1 MAFQNTLTL
10 LVLLCHNHEKMIQ
23 HSNTNFRYDIEGG
36 EKLHCKVR
44 EGRTALHR
52 ASIGGHDLIVK
63 FLLEKSSDPKK
74 DSNIKDQ
81 NEFSP
86 LSYAAANG
94 HVNVMR
100 LLLDVGANM
109 SYRDK
114 EGWTALM
121 HASHNSHF
129 DAVKLLLER
138 GADVN
143 QESGNRLTALIE
155 ASKKGHGDIVRL
167 LLKYGAE
174 KTHKD
179 NDNRNA
185 LLWAIHRN
193 HEGVIQVLR
202 SAGGKG
208 ILQRS
213 LSDCDESTSGKH
225 KYNKVE

>member
-1 MAFQNTLTL
+1 MT
-10 LVLLCHNHEKMIQ
+10 
-23 HSNTNFRYDIEGG
+23 S
-36 EKLHCKVR
+36 
-44 EGRTALHR
+44 
-52 ASIGGHDLIVK
+52 K

-185 LLWAIHRN
+185 LLWAILVITKVLFKYS
-193 HEGVIQVLR
+193 GVKVER
-202 SAGGKG
+202 VFFRGV
-208 ILQRS
+208 
-213 LSDCDESTSGKH
+213 SDCDDALRKKKTQGRMKKRLRFSVCGMTNNTVIIRVIIIIHE
-225 KYNKVE
+225 

>member
-1 MAFQNTLTL
+1 M
-10 LVLLCHNHEKMIQ
+10 V
-23 HSNTNFRYDIEGG
+23 
-36 EKLHCKVR
+36 
-44 EGRTALHR
+44 R
-52 ASIGGHDLIVK
+52 ASIGGHDSIVK

-74 DSNIKDQ
+74 ASNIKDE
-81 NEFSP
+81 NEISP
-86 LSYAAANG
+86 LYYAAANG

-100 LLLDVGANM
+100 VLLDAGANM
-109 SYRDK
+109 SYRHTK
-114 EGWTALM
+114 GWTALIE
-121 HASHNSHF
+121 ASKKSHF

-143 QESGNRLTALIE
+143 QESGDRQTSLIA

-202 SAGGKG
+202 SEGGKG